1 MSRST
6 CFGRN
11 EFLDIKTF
19 NIWNIIKVLIL
30 VLATGDIFELD
41 QRSRINIWVMLAL
54 NKFMGSSPR
63 EIIAQFFRRKKYL
76 EDGFFEA
83 ETWKHFVPW
92 QLLNSEAFE
101 SLGMVPLTQSPDE
114 KFPSSR
120 VSQWNKQTCLRGRRD
135 RNRRIAPAAYSKK
148 VEWLLVEILH
158 LVILFNK
165 TEKKYVR
172 ASFKWSNW
180 RIYKK

>member
-54 NKFMGSSPR
+54 NKFMGSSR

-83 ETWKHFVPW
+83 ET
-92 QLLNSEAFE
+92 
-101 SLGMVPLTQSPDE
+101 
-114 KFPSSR
+114 
-120 VSQWNKQTCLRGRRD
+120 
-135 RNRRIAPAAYSKK
+135 
-148 VEWLLVEILH
+148 
-158 LVILFNK
+158 
-165 TEKKYVR
+165 
-172 ASFKWSNW
+172 
-180 RIYKK
+180 